1 MECLRCHGMMV
12 EERFEDLRG
21 DPHHISFRGWRCVC
35 CGDVVDPVIVR
46 HRTAG
51 LSPVLPIRLAQ
62 PRSYQALRYAFPEG
76 GLESPAA

>member
-21 DPHHISFRGWRCVC
+21 DPHDVSFPGWRCVC

-51 LSPVLPIRLAQ
+51 FSPVLPIRLAQ
-62 PRSYQALRYAFPEG
+62 PRPLHRQRYGFPEG

>member
-1 MECLRCHGMMV
+1 MMV

-21 DPHHISFRGWRCVC
+21 DPHDISFHGWRCVC

-46 HRTAG
+46 HRTVG
-51 LSPVLPIRLAQ
+51 LVPVLPIRLAQ
-62 PRSYQALRYAFPEG
+62 SGAHPALRHAFPEG